1 MDPDREPVPPPASGW
16 PTVDVNG
23 GSPWAPSPAS
33 VPTPSAASSPGG
45 PGSPGRPGSIGAPGS
60 SWGPPYLPTSPPLVP
75 DPAGAPPSPWSRP
88 GGAPPMSGGAAP
100 WVAAVGP
107 PTGSEPGSW
116 SPAPGPDAP
125 KRRTGMIVAAVATAG
140 LLAGAVGGVIGAKV
154 SDNGSSSASVNRS
167 PVTTRAKAVSSG
179 GSTGAASAST
189 QPPASVAPIGSPSP
203 AIDVRAVIAAVE
215 PSVVQVTSQLAQ
227 GTAIGTGFIIN
238 ADGEIL
244 TNAHVV
250 NGATVVRVRLAGE
263 SQAREVQV
271 VGADATN
278 DVALLKVTGVDK
290 LSPVQLGAI
299 NQVQVGDPVVAIG
312 YALGLRG
319 EPTVTTG
326 IVSGTDRTLDT
337 LTGLVQTDTAINP
350 GNSGGPLVDAAGR
363 VIGINTAKLS
373 GNGASGSGSSAS
385 EPGFENV
392 GFAITIDD
400 ATKIADRLRT
410 GAPVAS
416 AGYLGVGTVDS
427 SDGGL
432 GAQIRTVEAGT
443 PAAAAGLQ
451 PGDVIV
457 GVDGSDVSGQADLG
471 RAIRTAGPGGTI
483 KLTIDRNGAKQD
495 VTVTLATRPSN
506 LGN

>member
-1 MDPDREPVPPPASGW
+1 MPAGGAPWPGMGGPVPTGPPPSGA
-16 PTVDVNG
+16 
-23 GSPWAPSPAS
+23 APSAP
-33 VPTPSAASSPGG
+33 
-45 PGSPGRPGSIGAPGS
+45 APGS
-60 SWGPPYLPTSPPLVP
+60 
-75 DPAGAPPSPWSRP
+75 
-88 GGAPPMSGGAAP
+88 
-100 WVAAVGP
+100 
-107 PTGSEPGSW
+107 
-116 SPAPGPDAP
+116 P
-125 KRRTGMIVAAVATAG
+125 KRRTGMLVAGVATAA
-140 LLAGAVGGVIGAKV
+140 LLAGALGGVIGAKV
-154 SDNGSSSASVNRS
+154 SDTGSSASRS
-167 PVTTRAKAVSSG
+167 PVTTRAKAVARG
-179 GSTGAASAST
+179 GSAGSATAST

-227 GTAIGTGFIIN
+227 GTAIGTGFVIN

-250 NGATVVRVRLAGE
+250 TGATVVRVRLAGE

-290 LSPVQLGAI
+290 LAPVKLGSVS
-299 NQVQVGDPVVAIG
+299 QVQVGDPVVAIG

-319 EPTVTTG
+319 EPTITTG

-337 LTGLVQTDTAINP
+337 LTGLIQTDTAINP
-350 GNSGGPLVDAAGR
+350 GNSGGPLVDAAGL

-373 GNGASGSGSSAS
+373 GNGASGSSSS

-427 SDGGL
+427 TDGGL
-432 GAQIRTVEAGT
+432 GAQIQTVEAGT
-443 PAAAAGLQ
+443 PAAVAGLQ

-457 GVDGSDVSGQADLG
+457 GVDGNAVSGQADLG
-471 RAIRTAGPGGTI
+471 RAIRAAGPGGTI
-483 KLTIDRNGAKQD
+483 KLTIDRSGAKQD
-495 VTVTLATRPSN
+495 VTVTLATRPAN

>member
-1 MDPDREPVPPPASGW
+1 MDPDRDPA
-16 PTVDVNG
+16 G
-23 GSPWAPSPAS
+23 GA
-33 VPTPSAASSPGG
+33 
-45 PGSPGRPGSIGAPGS
+45 GST
-60 SWGPPYLPTSPPLVP
+60 WGPPYLPTNPPLAPEVFG
-75 DPAGAPPSPWSRP
+75 GAPSPWSRP
-88 GGAPPMSGGAAP
+88 AGAPPMIGGGAP
-100 WVAAVGP
+100 WTAVGGP
-107 PTGSEPGSW
+107 PSS
-116 SPAPGPDAP
+116 SAAPAPGAP
-125 KRRTGMIVAAVATAG
+125 KKRTGVIVAAVAAAG
-140 LLAGAVGGVIGAKV
+140 LLAGAVGGVVGAKV
-154 SDNGSSSASVNRS
+154 TDNGSTVSANRS

-263 SQAREVQV
+263 SQAREVKV
-271 VGADATN
+271 VGTDATN
-278 DVALLKVTGVDK
+278 DVALLKVTGIDK
-290 LSPVQLGAI
+290 LSPVQLGSI
-299 NQVQVGDPVVAIG
+299 DQVQVGDPVVAIG

-373 GNGASGSGSSAS
+373 GNGASGSSSS
-385 EPGFENV
+385 GNEPGFENV

-432 GAQIRTVEAGT
+432 GAQIQTVEAGT
-443 PAAAAGLQ
+443 PAATAGLQ

-457 GVDGSDVSGQADLG
+457 GVDGGPVSGQADLG
-471 RAIRTAGPGGTI
+471 RAIRAAGPGGTI

-495 VTVTLATRPSN
+495 VTVTLAIRPAS